1 MKPQTFK
8 HFLSF
13 IIILVFSLHF
23 LGCASFGPTKPN
35 LPYAGNQYPSIL
47 IELSQKNPLLVQELG
62 KLPELQDGI
71 SSDEM
76 IVFERLDRI
85 SNENPIDFDG
95 FFNQMYQIGLPEVRK
110 YCSPLQALFWLV
122 QEDPELAYRS
132 IKIKKIK
139 WLLWAAWDYSD
150 KSKWGNPQDIMDR
163 LNSPEVFEYWLRR
176 NFKYDWSKL
185 PIRDPKSALQ
195 SAKRSLIIKK
205 GVCTDAA
212 YLACTC
218 LGKAGYETIPLRAYF
233 FSESSQHPLG
243 GSLGHTV
250 CVIKKGNEF
259 YMAGDTNA
267 MEMTKRPFRDLK
279 EIAEYMAEF
288 HGSSLDGYT
297 TGIDAFYRLRF

>member
-1 MKPQTFK
+1 MTK
-8 HFLSF
+8 F
-13 IIILVFSLHF
+13 IIKYYLLLTTLAFSF
-23 LGCASFGPTKPN
+23 LFLTSCASFSPTKPN
-35 LPYAGNQYPSIL
+35 PVFQGPYPAKYY
-47 IELSQKNPLLVQELG
+47 ELADKNPLLAKELG
-62 KLPELQDGI
+62 KLPEIQDGI

-163 LNSPEVFEYWLRR
+163 LNSPEVFEYWFRR

-185 PIRDPKSALQ
+185 PVRDPVSALQ
-195 SAKRSLIIKK
+195 SAKRSLIKKK
-205 GVCTDAA
+205 GVCMDAA
-212 YLACTC
+212 YLAYIC

-233 FSESSQHPLG
+233 HKESSQHPIG
-243 GSLGHTV
+243 AFVGHTI

-259 YMAGDTNA
+259 YMAGDSNA

-288 HGSSLDGYT
+288 QGCSLKGYAI
-297 TGIDAFYRLRF
+297 GFDAFYRLRF